1 MKVRQITS
9 AIQRKAALTIQLQI
23 RIFTIQTLTI
33 KYFFLM
39 KTSIDKKTFQNLPS
53 FEPPSSFFCSR
64 WIFFTS
70 WQQIGALVFPSVTFN
85 ALNFIIG
92 NFVAITRVTQ

>member
-1 MKVRQITS
+1 
-9 AIQRKAALTIQLQI
+9 
-23 RIFTIQTLTI
+23 
-33 KYFFLM
+33 M

-70 WQQIGALVFPSVTFN
+70 WHQIGALAFPSVAFK

-92 NFVAITRVTQ
+92 NFVAITRVTQQCKEFEFVVKLNLEERSQE